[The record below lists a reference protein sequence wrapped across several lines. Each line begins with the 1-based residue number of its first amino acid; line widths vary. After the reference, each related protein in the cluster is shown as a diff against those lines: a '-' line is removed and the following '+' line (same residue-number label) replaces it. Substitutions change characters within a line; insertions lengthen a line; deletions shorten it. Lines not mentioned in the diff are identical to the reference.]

1 MLYQFAGAPV
11 SQSLPM
17 YLQISE
23 RLIREIAAGTL
34 ADGSRL
40 PPEREMAAQLGTS
53 VGTVRKALADLE
65 AKGLLSRVQGSGNYV
80 RQRPDVTSIYGF
92 FRLETLAGGGL
103 PTARNIDVGMHPSP
117 DIAPPDWPAG
127 PAWRLRRLRLL
138 DDLPVAAEEI
148 WLAPPH
154 QLGPREA
161 GASLYRVYRERLGLI
176 VTRVEDRIGLG
187 PAPGWMPQGTGLAP
201 GDPAPLVTR
210 RAFAGGAQIEVSR
223 TWFDPDRAAY
233 VSRVGK
239 G

>member
-1 MLYQFAGAPV
+1 M
-11 SQSLPM
+11 SQTLPM

-23 RLIREIAAGTL
+23 RLVREIAAGTL
-34 ADGSRL
+34 PDGARL
-40 PPEREMAAQLGTS
+40 PPEREMAASLGTS
-53 VGTVRKALADLE
+53 VGTLRKALADLDG
-65 AKGLLSRVQGSGNYV
+65 KGLLKRVQGSGNYV
-80 RQRPDVTSIYGF
+80 RHRADATSIYGF
-92 FRLETLAGGGL
+92 FRLETPSGGGL
-103 PTARNIDVGMHPSP
+103 PTADNLDAGLHPAP

-127 PAWRLRRLRLL
+127 PVWRMRRLRRL

-154 QLGPREA
+154 RLSLRKAGP
-161 GASLYRVYRERLGLI
+161 SLYRAYRERLGLI

-187 PAPGWMPQGTGLAP
+187 RAPDWMPEGTGLAP

-210 RAFAGGAQIEVSR
+210 RTFAGGAQIEVSR

>member
-34 ADGSRL
+34 ADGARL
-40 PPEREMAAQLGTS
+40 PPEREMALQLGAS

-92 FRLETLAGGGL
+92 FRLETPSGGGL
-103 PTARNIDVGMHPSP
+103 PTADNLDAGPHPRP
-117 DIAPPDWPAG
+117 DIAPDDWPDSLV
-127 PAWRLRRLRLL
+127 WRLRRLRRL
-138 DDLPVAAEEI
+138 DGAPVAVEEI

-154 QLGPREA
+154 RLSLRDAGP
-161 GASLYRVYRERLGLI
+161 SLYRAYRERLGLI

-187 PAPGWMPQGTGLAP
+187 AAPDWMPKGTGLAP

-223 TWFDPDRAAY
+223 TWVDPDRAAY